1 MNKYDLIVVFF
12 HFRLKRPKILATPA
26 NLGLGVNIPLTAQ
39 HFRKINRAMM
49 ITKMKI
55 RRYFLIIDGEMNK

>member
-12 HFRLKRPKILATPA
+12 HFRLKRPKILVTPA

-39 HFRKINRAMM
+39 HFRKINRVMM

-55 RRYFLIIDGEMNK
+55 RR